1 VIFQR
6 VDPSH
11 EYSALHLQ
19 SQEGVWELGITPYH
33 NGTRLRMGRAGL
45 PPSVIDLCMGHDT
58 RIYYPLLAA
67 VLKLLKPISE
77 STSAQEIDA
86 LFPWAGTR
94 PDLNI
99 HLGPLLSSLDKM
111 TGHQDSVRSGISAS
125 GEMLA
130 PRNEELRWLADAG

>member
-1 VIFQR
+1 MNFRR

-11 EYSALHLQ
+11 EYRALHLQ
-19 SQEGVWELGITPYH
+19 SQKGVWELGLTPYH
-33 NGTRLRMGRAGL
+33 NGTRLRMGRAGR

-58 RIYYPLLAA
+58 RIYYSLLAA
-67 VLKLLKPISE
+67 VLELLKPISE
-77 STSAQEIDA
+77 STSVQEIDA

-111 TGHQDSVRSGISAS
+111 TDHQDTCRSGFSAS
-125 GEMLA
+125 GEISQSMDKEQGVTA
-130 PRNEELRWLADAG
+130 QG

>member
-1 VIFQR
+1 MIFRR

-19 SQEGVWELGITPYH
+19 SQEGVWELGLTPYH
-33 NGTRLRMGRAGL
+33 NGTRLRMGRAGR

-58 RIYYPLLAA
+58 RIYYPLLTA
-67 VLKLLKPISE
+67 VLQLLKPISE

-111 TGHQDSVRSGISAS
+111 TGHQDTCRSGFSAS
-125 GEMLA
+125 GEISQSMDKEQGVTA
-130 PRNEELRWLADAG
+130 QG